1 MSSKILIVYYSHTGK
16 TKQIANLIRR
26 VTDCDED
33 RIIPEETY
41 TNDPYALKTRLHRE
55 GLQARPPIKKLS
67 HDIKEYGTVIIGT
80 PVWNNGLPPPVLTF
94 LEDNDWRGIK
104 VYPFFSS
111 GGIYA
116 GVLSKLKE
124 KTKGAGIAA
133 PLYLIYDDKGK
144 FLRLV
149 E

>member
-1 MSSKILIVYYSHTGK
+1 MSSKILLVYFSNTGR

-26 VTDCDED
+26 VTDCDEEE
-33 RIIPEETY
+33 IIPEEPY
-41 TNDPYALKTRLHRE
+41 PKDPYALKDRIHRE
-55 GLQARPPIKKLS
+55 GPLYRPHIKTLT

-80 PVWNNGLPPPVLTF
+80 PVWNNSLPPPVLTF
-94 LEDNDWRGIK
+94 LEGNDWRGVK

-111 GGIYA
+111 GGIYVS
-116 GVLSKLKE
+116 VLSNLKE
-124 KTKGAGIAA
+124 KCKGAGIAD
-133 PLYLIYDDKGK
+133 PLYLIYDDNGE